1 MLKIIIIGLIGLSS
15 LFVGNYY
22 NSFETTEKEQAIVY
36 TVKSMVDYVHF
47 STKKMNDDFSK
58 QFYQDY
64 INNLDGLKRFLTQ
77 EDIDKLKFYE
87 NDLDDQILEQNLEFF
102 DLSYE
107 LINKGIEK
115 SKGFYSELLDEPFD
129 FSIDQKIEL
138 DPEKRKWVKNTEEMK
153 VQWREFFK
161 YDVLIRVANKIE
173 EQKKNEVSDSTKEI
187 KTFEEIEKESRDKVK
202 KSYKD
207 MYKRMDKIERADRF
221 EIYVNSFSN
230 LFDPHTQYFSPKE
243 KEDFDIRMGGKLEGI
258 GARLQTDDEYT
269 KIITIIPGGPAWK
282 DKRLEPNDLI
292 LKVAQGDSDDFVDL
306 VGMRI
311 DKVVTYIRGKK
322 GTKVRLEIKK
332 SDATIKIIEIIRD
345 EVIIDAG
352 KAKSVI
358 VGYNKNQDTIKSE
371 PSIIEDNI
379 GFIRLPSFYAD
390 FSSKDG
396 NGCSKDIKKELE
408 KLKDKNVKGIILDLR
423 YNGGGSLKDV
433 ITMAGFFIEKG
444 PIVQVKPGKEKPYV
458 HSDDDKSVVYD
469 GPLVIMV
476 NEMSAS
482 ASEILA
488 AALQDYKRAIILGS
502 KETFGKGTVQRFYNL
517 DNMIRG
523 SSDVKP
529 LGDLKVTTQ
538 KFYRINGGST
548 QLKGVESDIVL
559 PDRYKFME
567 VGEREY
573 DHALSWD
580 KISPLTYDQ
589 NAYKLTKT
597 DEIVKRSL
605 LRTISDSAFIYIEQ
619 NAKKIKEYSDN
630 TLVSLNMNDYKKW
643 NEIRKQDDDFFKS
656 KLYKTI
662 PEIEVNNL
670 EVDMPHIQMDS
681 SRIGRNEDWLKN
693 IKKDQYIKEA
703 VLVVRDI
710 IELEG

>member
-1 MLKIIIIGLIGLSS
+1 
-15 LFVGNYY
+15 
-22 NSFETTEKEQAIVY
+22 
-36 TVKSMVDYVHF
+36 
-47 STKKMNDDFSK
+47 
-58 QFYQDY
+58 
-64 INNLDGLKRFLTQ
+64 
-77 EDIDKLKFYE
+77 
-87 NDLDDQILEQNLEFF
+87 
-102 DLSYE
+102 
-107 LINKGIEK
+107 
-115 SKGFYSELLDEPFD
+115 
-129 FSIDQKIEL
+129 
-138 DPEKRKWVKNTEEMK
+138 
-153 VQWREFFK
+153 
-161 YDVLIRVANKIE
+161 
-173 EQKKNEVSDSTKEI
+173 
-187 KTFEEIEKESRDKVK
+187 
-202 KSYKD
+202 
-207 MYKRMDKIERADRF
+207 
-221 EIYVNSFSN
+221 
-230 LFDPHTQYFSPKE
+230 
-243 KEDFDIRMGGKLEGI
+243 
-258 GARLQTDDEYT
+258 
-269 KIITIIPGGPAWK
+269 
-282 DKRLEPNDLI
+282 
-292 LKVAQGDSDDFVDL
+292 
-306 VGMRI
+306 
-311 DKVVTYIRGKK
+311 
-322 GTKVRLEIKK
+322 
-332 SDATIKIIEIIRD
+332 
-345 EVIIDAG
+345 
-352 KAKSVI
+352 
-358 VGYNKNQDTIKSE
+358 
-371 PSIIEDNI
+371 
-379 GFIRLPSFYAD
+379 
-390 FSSKDG
+390 
-396 NGCSKDIKKELE
+396 
-408 KLKDKNVKGIILDLR
+408 
-423 YNGGGSLKDV
+423 
-433 ITMAGFFIEKG
+433 
-444 PIVQVKPGKEKPYV
+444 
-458 HSDDDKSVVYD
+458 
-469 GPLVIMV
+469 
-476 NEMSAS
+476 
-482 ASEILA
+482 
-488 AALQDYKRAIILGS
+488 
-502 KETFGKGTVQRFYNL
+502 
-517 DNMIRG
+517 MIRG